1 MNSRKK
7 RSHTE
12 QAEERLHE
20 SLFLNRDS
28 EQYKEGKHQATKSLF
43 TVEGGIDQ
51 SINPQDFMKNYRNLM
66 DYDNKNMRS
75 NTQQVESKTIPRER
89 QQGIGHSL
97 EKL

>member
-7 RSHTE
+7 RSQTE

-43 TVEGGIDQ
+43 TV
-51 SINPQDFMKNYRNLM
+51 
-66 DYDNKNMRS
+66 
-75 NTQQVESKTIPRER
+75 
-89 QQGIGHSL
+89 
-97 EKL
+97 